1 MDDVVIYDGSKQP
14 FDLRLFGRTQ
24 ASWLH
29 TKNDFVYS
37 QDDDIVHT
45 PDDQLRILSEYEPGV
60 LTGCMWD
67 EWSDEARRQGVEDG
81 YDDLVFMG
89 SGSVYDYRLPHEAA
103 ATYLEHF
110 PEDDFFY
117 LWADTI
123 IGVIAP
129 TKQLDIRFKALPHA
143 EAANR
148 ICNQPDAVALKTEAI
163 RRARQVREAVYA

>member
-1 MDDVVIYDGSKQP
+1 
-14 FDLRLFGRTQ
+14 
-24 ASWLH
+24 
-29 TKNDFVYS
+29 
-37 QDDDIVHT
+37 
-45 PDDQLRILSEYEPGV
+45 
-60 LTGCMWD
+60 MWS
-67 EWSDEARRQGVEDG
+67 EWSAGAKAQGIENG

-89 SGSVYDYRLPHEAA
+89 SGSVYDRHLPCEASQEYFA
-103 ATYLEHF
+103 HF

-129 TKQLDIRFKALPHA
+129 TKQLDIRFEALPHA